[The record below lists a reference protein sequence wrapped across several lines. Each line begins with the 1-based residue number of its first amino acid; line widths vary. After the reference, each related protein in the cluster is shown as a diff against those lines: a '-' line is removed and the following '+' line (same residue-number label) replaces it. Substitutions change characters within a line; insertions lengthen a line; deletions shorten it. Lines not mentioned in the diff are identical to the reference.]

1 MFSYFPTNYV
11 WNLSINLALEM
22 GAKIG
27 EIEAIC
33 SPLIEISKQGD
44 DAGTSAFLSSFAA
57 MGDKLVSLAEEDL
70 AAGHELS
77 AGTKLDRAAT
87 YYITCERMQPAH
99 GETRREVYSRQQRCF
114 RRAIELTR
122 DPATRVEIP
131 YQGGVIAGLF
141 VPAEDVA
148 GPAPL
153 IIMVNGLD
161 SVKEMIYRVGLPRAL
176 ARRGV
181 STLVIDQPGT
191 GEALR
196 LHNLHAIYNAEAWAT
211 PVFDF
216 MAADARVDPHRI
228 GIHGVSLGG
237 YYAPRAVAFEPRFA
251 LGVCWGANH
260 NWGEIQRKRLAR
272 EGERP
277 VPHYWEHVRWVFGQ
291 PDMESFFKVADRMTL
306 DGVLDRIRL
315 PFLVTHGEKDRQIPL
330 LYAHQTYDQLIN
342 SPRRELKV
350 FTEREG
356 GVQHSSVDNSANAM
370 DFQADWIADTF
381 RKIGGGA

>member
-1 MFSYFPTNYV
+1 MFRYFPTNYV

-22 GAKIG
+22 GARIG

-33 SPLIEISKQGD
+33 APLVEVSKQGD
-44 DAGTSAFLSSFAA
+44 DAGTSAFLDAFAA
-57 MGDKLVSLAEEDL
+57 MGDKLVSLADEDL

-99 GETRREVYSRQQRCF
+99 SEKRREIYAKQQRYF
-114 RRAIELTR
+114 RRGMELMR
-122 DPATRVEIP
+122 DPASRVEIP
-131 YQGGVIAGLF
+131 YQGGIIAGIF
-141 VPAEDVA
+141 VPAEGAA

-153 IIMVNGLD
+153 IMMVNGLD

-196 LHNLHAIYNAEAWAT
+196 LHKLHAVYNAEAWAS

-216 MAADARVDPHRI
+216 IASDPRVDPRRI
-228 GIHGVSLGG
+228 GVHGVSLGG

-260 NWGEIQRKRLAR
+260 NWGEVQRKRLAR

-277 VPHYWEHVRWVFGQ
+277 VPHYWEHARWVFGQ
-291 PDMESFFKVADRMTL
+291 PDMESFFRVAERMTL
-306 DGVLDRIRL
+306 DGVLDRIRV

-330 LYAHQTYDQLIN
+330 MYAHLTHDQLVN
-342 SPRRELKV
+342 SPRRELKI

-370 DFQADWIADTF
+370 DFQADWIADRF
-381 RKIGGGA
+381 REME

>member
-1 MFSYFPTNYV
+1 VFSYFPTNYV

-22 GAKIG
+22 GARIG
-27 EIEAIC
+27 EIDAMC
-33 SPLIEISKQGD
+33 APLVDISRQGD
-44 DAGTSAFLSSFAA
+44 DAGTSAFLNSFAA
-57 MGDKLVSLAEEDL
+57 MGDKLAMLADEDL

-87 YYITCERMQPAH
+87 YYITCERMQPARS
-99 GETRREVYSRQQRCF
+99 EVRREIYAKQQVCF
-114 RRAIELTR
+114 RRGMELMC
-122 DPATRVEIP
+122 DPGSRVEIP
-131 YQGGVIAGLF
+131 YQGGVIAGIF
-141 VPAEDVA
+141 VPAEGIA

-196 LHNLHAIYNAEAWAT
+196 MHGLPAVYNAEEWAS

-216 MAADARVDPHRI
+216 IAADPRVDPRRI
-228 GIHGVSLGG
+228 GMHGVSLGG

-260 NWGEIQRKRLAR
+260 NWGEVQRKRLAR

-277 VPHYWEHVRWVFGQ
+277 VPHYWEHVQWVFGQ
-291 PDMESFFKVADRMTL
+291 HDMESFFKVAERMTL
-306 DGVLDRIRL
+306 DGVLDRIRV

-330 LYAHQTYDQLIN
+330 QYAHQTYDQLIN
-342 SPRRELKV
+342 SPRRDLKI

-356 GVQHSSVDNSANAM
+356 GVQHSSVDNSANAI

-381 RKIGGGA
+381 REIGEPA